1 MALGHTI
8 LFESLGGGGYLE
20 QDDGPVPQGIKKKQ
34 RIKEGT
40 EGKGKESN

>member
-8 LFESLGGGGYLE
+8 LFESLEGGGCLE
-20 QDDGPVPQGIKKKQ
+20 QHYGQVPQGIKKQ